1 MTPPAPGGIYHAY
14 ATLTALAA
22 PAVRVWVKRRMRAAG
37 VADTRIVERSGQS
50 TEARPDGP
58 LIWFHAV
65 SVGEAMS
72 ILGLI
77 RELGVRHPDAHFLI
91 TSVSATSAKLV
102 ADRRPPRTAHQ
113 FAPLDTP
120 GAVAAFLAHWK
131 PNLAVFVESELWPRL
146 IVETHRRSIP
156 LALVN
161 ARLSDRSARRW
172 GKLGS
177 TAGMLLARF
186 DALIAQTQATADA
199 LFSLGADA
207 AKVSVSGDLKAA
219 SDPLPVDETKLNS
232 LKSLIHTRPTWVAAS
247 THPGEEEIV
256 ADAHDTDALL
266 ILAPRHPERGDAI
279 AQMLRAQGRAVAQR
293 SKGEDPRPETE
304 IYLADTLGELG
315 LWFALS
321 PIVFL
326 GGSLTPV
333 GGHNPFEPA
342 QFGCAVL
349 HGPHVTNAAETY
361 RAITAKGAAHEV
373 RDASALKAA
382 LADLQDEITRDTMRG
397 AARAF
402 SQERLGIRAA
412 VADKLDALLKD
423 PT

>member
-1 MTPPAPGGIYHAY
+1 MTPPAPGGLYRAY

-22 PAVRVWVKRRMRAAG
+22 PALRLFVTRKLRAAG
-37 VADTRIVERSGQS
+37 VEAGRIAERFGQP
-50 TEARPDGP
+50 TEARPTGP

-65 SVGEAMS
+65 SVGESMS

-77 RELGVRHPDAHFLI
+77 RDLGDRHPGAHFLI
-91 TSVSATSAKLV
+91 TSVSATSARLI
-102 ADRRPPRTAHQ
+102 ADRRPARTAHQ

-120 GAVAAFLAHWK
+120 GAVAAFLAHWQ
-131 PNLAVFVESELWPRL
+131 PTLAVFVESELWPRL
-146 IVETHRRSIP
+146 IIETHAKGIP
-156 LALVN
+156 LALIN
-161 ARLSDRSARRW
+161 ARLSERSHRRW
-172 GKLGS
+172 AKMGASAK
-177 TAGMLLARF
+177 MLLTRF
-186 DALIAQTQATADA
+186 ATLIAQTQPTADA
-199 LFSLGADA
+199 LIALGADPA
-207 AKVSVSGDLKAA
+207 RISVSGDLKAA
-219 SDPLPVDETKLNS
+219 SDHLPVDAADLAR
-232 LKSLIHTRPTWVAAS
+232 LKALIGDRPTWIAAS

-256 ADAHDTDALL
+256 AEAHATDALL

-279 AQMLRAQGRAVAQR
+279 ADLLRAQGRRIAQR
-293 SKGEDPRPETE
+293 SKGEDPGTETQ

-349 HGPHVTNAAETY
+349 HGPHVANAAQTYETL
-361 RAITAKGAAHEV
+361 TAKGAAREV
-373 RDASALKAA
+373 KSAKQLTAA
-382 LADLQDEITRDTMRG
+382 LAALRDPTELEAMRT

-402 SQERLGIRAA
+402 SRERLDIRKD
-412 VADKLDALLKD
+412 VADRLDLLLNE
-423 PT
+423 PA